1 MTMETWAPGDV
12 PMDVSVHARSTFM
25 GLLQEFSHDADAV
38 YGSLLSSLCKILM
51 NGSGWKKKEKC
62 RGCLFSETPVFSLL
76 MSCLLDPLLQSD
88 SLRLFM
94 RESPAPLQ
102 TSFQYGGWRGIK
114 REEGRGKRG
123 ERHKNRALQKTLKNR
138 A

>member
-51 NGSGWKKKEKC
+51 NGSGWKKKRNAVAVC
-62 RGCLFSETPVFSLL
+62 FLRHLSFLF
-76 MSCLLDPLLQSD
+76 
-88 SLRLFM
+88 
-94 RESPAPLQ
+94 
-102 TSFQYGGWRGIK
+102 
-114 REEGRGKRG
+114 
-123 ERHKNRALQKTLKNR
+123 
-138 A
+138 